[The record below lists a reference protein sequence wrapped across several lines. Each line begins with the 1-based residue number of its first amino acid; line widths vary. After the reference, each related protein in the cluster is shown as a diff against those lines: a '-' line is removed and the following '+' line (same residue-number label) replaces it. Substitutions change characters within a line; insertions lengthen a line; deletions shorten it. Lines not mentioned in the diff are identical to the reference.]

1 MRIVLSY
8 FILLFSSFVSL
19 SPALAQDDQKWIVIG
34 RDAASLAQSRL
45 VRSPGDRSA
54 FAVFGANKDRAIANL
69 GSVSTEELT
78 QTIHPTFPR
87 CGGYMA
93 FDTREQ
99 AVAEVNNPFYAAN
112 RLLKLTFP
120 KVVDQQAH
128 VLPALSLVDKQEIMA
143 TINTLT
149 SFGTRFFNSNKG
161 QEAALMLEARWKTLG
176 AGRPDFSV
184 ERIAHKWKQN
194 SVIATIKGAI
204 EPDEIVILGAHLD
217 SINMAN
223 MNAAPGADDDAS
235 GIAVISEILRVLR
248 QRDFK
253 PRRTI
258 QFMAYSAEE
267 VGLKGSKEIAERYAS
282 EMKKVVAVLQF
293 DMSGFSG
300 SDKNMYFISDE
311 EYVNKDL
318 TDFLKSLIA
327 EYNGS
332 GPHEITH
339 GDTLCSYGC
348 SDHVSWTRVGY
359 PSAFPFE
366 ATFENFNTSIHSP
379 MDVVAQMDTTGT
391 HQARFA
397 KLGLEYAIEIGK
409 SSSGMERPSADSP
422 GERSSR

>member
-1 MRIVLSY
+1 MRIVLSH
-8 FILLFSSFVSL
+8 FMLFFLGFVSL
-19 SPALAQDDQKWIVIG
+19 SPALSQEDQKWIVIG

-45 VRSPGDRSA
+45 VRSPDDRSA

-69 GSVSTEELT
+69 GSVSTQELT
-78 QTIHPTFPR
+78 RTIHPVFPR
-87 CGGYMA
+87 CGGYTVH
-93 FDTREQ
+93 DTREQ
-99 AVAEVNNPFYAAN
+99 ALAEVNNPFYAAN
-112 RLLKLTFP
+112 TTLKLTFP

-143 TINTLT
+143 TINALAN
-149 SFGTRFFNSNKG
+149 FGTRFFNSDKG
-161 QEAALMLEARWKTLG
+161 QEAALLLEERWKTHG
-176 AGRPDFSV
+176 AGRPNFSV
-184 ERIAHKWKQN
+184 ERIAHRWKQN
-194 SVIATIKGAI
+194 SVIATIKGAV
-204 EPDEIVILGAHLD
+204 EPDDIVIIGAHLD
-217 SINMAN
+217 SINMHDT
-223 MNAAPGADDDAS
+223 NAAPGADDDAS
-235 GIAVISEILRVLR
+235 GIAVITEILRVLM

-267 VGLKGSKEIAERYAS
+267 VGLRGSREIAERYARQ
-282 EMKKVVAVLQF
+282 MKKVVAVLQI

-348 SDHVSWTRVGY
+348 SDHVSWTRVGF

-366 ATFENFNTSIHSP
+366 TTIENFNTSIHSP
-379 MDVVAQMDTTGT
+379 MDVVTTMDGTGT

-409 SSSGMERPSADSP
+409 SSQ
-422 GERSSR
+422 